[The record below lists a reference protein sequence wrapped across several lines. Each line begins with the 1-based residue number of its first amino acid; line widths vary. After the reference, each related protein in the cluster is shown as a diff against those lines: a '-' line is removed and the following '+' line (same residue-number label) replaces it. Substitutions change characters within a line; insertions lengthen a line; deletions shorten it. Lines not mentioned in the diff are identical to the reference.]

1 MLDLEQI
8 GKFYTENVRVFKR
21 NILREYLQYKI
32 LEIIFDSN
40 EGSKVSFMGGTAIRI
55 IHSSGRFSED
65 LDFDN
70 RGIGK
75 KDFLKFA
82 GKIKKRLELEGY
94 KVELKNSTDGVFRS
108 YIKIK
113 EILYKYGLSQHT
125 AEKLTIQLDM
135 EPQNFEYNPDKK
147 IINKF
152 DIFIR
157 SNIVP
162 PDILLAQKITAIFTR
177 PRAMGRDFY
186 DTVFLLGQTKPNIKY
201 LKDKLGISGYG
212 ELKKKLIQK
221 TKNLDFKK
229 LAEDIEPFLIN
240 PGDKKRVLL
249 FKEYIEESIGREQ

>member
-8 GKFYTENVRVFKR
+8 GKFYPDNVRVFKR

-32 LEIIFDSN
+32 LEVVFDSN
-40 EGSKVSFMGGTAIRI
+40 EGSKISFMGGTAIRV

-65 LDFDN
+65 MDFDN
-70 RGIGK
+70 LGISK
-75 KDFLKFA
+75 EDFLKLA
-82 GKIKKRLELEGY
+82 EKIKKRLELEGY
-94 KVELKNSTDGVFRS
+94 KVELKNNTNGVFRS

-125 AEKLTIQLDM
+125 EEKLTIQVDM
-135 EPQNFEYNPDKK
+135 EPQDFEYIPNKK

-152 DIFIR
+152 DIFMR
-157 SNIVP
+157 GNIVP
-162 PDILLAQKITAIFTR
+162 SDILLSQKITAIFTR

-186 DTVFLLGQTKPNIKY
+186 DVVFLLGQGKPNLDY
-201 LKDKLGISGYG
+201 LNDKLEIEDYK

-221 TKNLDFKK
+221 SEKLDLKK
-229 LAEDIEPFLIN
+229 LAEDLNPFLIN

-249 FKEYIEESIGREQ
+249 FKEYIEEYSFDK

>member
-1 MLDLEQI
+1 MLDLKQI
-8 GKFYTENVRVFKR
+8 EKFYSENVRVFKR

-32 LEIIFDSN
+32 LEIIFDSK
-40 EGSKVSFMGGTAIRI
+40 EGSKISFMGGTAIRV

-70 RGIGK
+70 RGISKENFLELAEKVK
-75 KDFLKFA
+75 KS
-82 GKIKKRLELEGY
+82 LELEGY
-94 KVELKNSTDGVFRS
+94 KVELRNSTDGVFRS

-113 EILYKYGLSQHT
+113 EVLYKYGLSQHP

-135 EPQNFEYNPDKK
+135 EPQDFEYNPDKK

-186 DTVFLLGQTKPNIKY
+186 DTVFLLGQTKPNISY
-201 LKDKLGISGYG
+201 LKDKLGIDDYW

-221 TKNLDFKK
+221 SKKLDFKK
-229 LAEDIEPFLIN
+229 LAEDIELFLIN

-249 FKEYIEESIGREQ
+249 FKEYIEEYPFDK

>member
-8 GKFYTENVRVFKR
+8 EKFYNENVRVFKR

-32 LEIIFDSN
+32 LETIFDSN
-40 EGSKVSFMGGTAIRI
+40 EGREISFMGGTALRI

-70 RGIGK
+70 RGISK
-75 KDFLKFA
+75 EEFPELA
-82 GKIKKRLELEGY
+82 GKIKRSLELEGY

-113 EILYKYGLSQHT
+113 EILYKYGLSQHP

-135 EPQNFEYNPDKK
+135 EPQDFEYNPDKK

-157 SNIVP
+157 GNIVP
-162 PDILLAQKITAIFTR
+162 LDILLAQKITAIFTR

-186 DTVFLLGQTKPNIKY
+186 DTIFLLGQTKPNIKY
-201 LKDKLGISGYG
+201 LHDKLKINDYA
-212 ELKKKLIQK
+212 ELKKKLIRK
-221 TKNLDFKK
+221 IRNLDFKK
-229 LAEDIEPFLIN
+229 LAEDINPFLIN
-240 PGDKKRVLL
+240 PKDKKRVLL
-249 FKEYIEESIGREQ
+249 FKEYIKEYPF

>member
-8 GKFYTENVRVFKR
+8 EKFYTENVKVFKR

-40 EGSKVSFMGGTAIRI
+40 EGSKISFMGGTAIRI
-55 IHSSGRFSED
+55 IHSNGRFSED

-70 RGIGK
+70 RGIDK
-75 KDFLKFA
+75 KNFLKLA
-82 GKIKKRLELEGY
+82 EKIKKRLELEGY

-113 EILYKYGLSQHT
+113 EVLYKYGLSQHP

-135 EPQNFEYNPDKK
+135 EPQDFEYNPDKK

-186 DTVFLLGQTKPNIKY
+186 DTVFLLGLTKPSIKY

>member
-8 GKFYTENVRVFKR
+8 GKFYPGNVRMFKR

-32 LEIIFDSN
+32 LEAIFDSI
-40 EGSKVSFMGGTAIRI
+40 EGSKISFMGGTAIRI

-70 RGIGK
+70 RGVSK
-75 KDFLKFA
+75 EDFLKLA

-94 KVELKNSTDGVFRS
+94 KIELKNSTDGVCRS

-113 EILYKYGLSQHT
+113 EVLYKYGLSQHT

-135 EPQNFEYNPDKK
+135 EPQDFEYNPDKK

-157 SNIVP
+157 GNIVP

-186 DTVFLLGQTKPNIKY
+186 DTVFLLRQTKPNINY
-201 LKDKLGISGYG
+201 LNDKLGISDFG
-212 ELKKKLIQK
+212 ELKKKLVEK
-221 TKNLDFKK
+221 SKNQDFKK
-229 LAEDIEPFLIN
+229 LAEDIDPFLIN

-249 FKEYIEESIGREQ
+249 FKEYIEEYPFSQ

>member
-1 MLDLEQI
+1 MLDLKQI
-8 GKFYTENVRVFKR
+8 EKFYTDNVRVFKKS
-21 NILREYLQYKI
+21 ILREYLQYKI

-40 EGSKVSFMGGTAIRI
+40 EGSKISFMGGTAIRVM
-55 IHSSGRFSED
+55 HSSGRFSED

-70 RGIGK
+70 RGISK
-75 KDFLKFA
+75 ENFLKLA
-82 GKIKKRLELEGY
+82 EKIKKRLELEGY
-94 KVELKNSTDGVFRS
+94 KIELKNSTDGVFRS

-125 AEKLTIQLDM
+125 AEKLIIQLDM
-135 EPQNFEYNPDKK
+135 EPQDFEYNPDKK

-152 DIFIR
+152 DIFMR
-157 SNIVP
+157 GNIVP

-177 PRAMGRDFY
+177 PRVMGRDFY

-201 LKDKLGISGYG
+201 LKDKLGINDSG

-221 TKNLDFKK
+221 SKNLDFKS
-229 LAEDIEPFLIN
+229 LAEDLVPFLIN

-249 FKEYIEESIGREQ
+249 FKEYIEEYSFER

>member
-8 GKFYTENVRVFKR
+8 EKFYNENVRVFKR

-32 LEIIFDSN
+32 LETIFDSN
-40 EGSKVSFMGGTAIRI
+40 EGREISFMGGTALRI

-70 RGIGK
+70 RGISK
-75 KDFLKFA
+75 EEFPELA
-82 GKIKKRLELEGY
+82 GKIKRSLELEGY

-113 EILYKYGLSQHT
+113 EILYKYGLSQHP

-135 EPQNFEYNPDKK
+135 EPQDFEYNPDKK

-157 SNIVP
+157 GNIVP
-162 PDILLAQKITAIFTR
+162 LDILLAQKITAIFTR

-186 DTVFLLGQTKPNIKY
+186 DTIFLLGQTKPNIKY
-201 LKDKLGISGYG
+201 LHDKLKINDYA
-212 ELKKKLIQK
+212 ELKKKLIRK
-221 TKNLDFKK
+221 IRNLDFKK
-229 LAEDIEPFLIN
+229 LAEDINPFLIN
-240 PGDKKRVLL
+240 PKDKKRVLL
-249 FKEYIEESIGREQ
+249 FKEYIKEYSF